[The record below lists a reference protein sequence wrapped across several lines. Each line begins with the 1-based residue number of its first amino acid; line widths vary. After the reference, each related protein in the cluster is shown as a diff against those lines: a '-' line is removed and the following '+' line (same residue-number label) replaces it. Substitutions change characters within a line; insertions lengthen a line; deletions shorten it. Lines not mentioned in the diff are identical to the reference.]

1 VKHPSARSSLLA
13 MLAVALLVLA
23 ACASTPTNT
32 RLTGDDLNETTRL
45 MAESL
50 AGSKFFADRS
60 PTSPPV
66 YVVINKVENLT
77 SDIIPPAEQWMLM
90 ARIQGAMP
98 IRQLGKNSR
107 VYFIIP
113 PERESMAASGGY
125 KGDFSHAP
133 AGITP
138 THVLKAVYRSS
149 TRTVRDSDGNVK
161 RRQDY
166 YTLQYQLTDITGREV
181 VWTDSFEFKRQ
192 TASGGI
198 GID

>member
-1 VKHPSARSSLLA
+1 MKHRPFFFAILA
-13 MLAVALLVLA
+13 AALLVLA

-32 RLTGDDLNETTRL
+32 RLTGDDFDVTTHR
-45 MAESL
+45 MAESI
-50 AGSKFFADRS
+50 AASAFFTERNAS
-60 PTSPPV
+60 SPPV

-90 ARIQGAMP
+90 ARIQGALP
-98 IRQLGKNSR
+98 IRQLGKNNR

-113 PERESMAASGGY
+113 PERESMATSGGY
-125 KGDFSHAP
+125 KGDFNHAP